1 LTPILLSL
9 SHITTHS
16 SLQNPFCHIPLTISL
31 IKNFKMVE
39 PTLETRIAAAAKF
52 SALAREGIDKE
63 ASQGN
68 NNTLCETIDSMI
80 HTTTARCTID
90 YFPPQV
96 LDYELHT
103 LWYVFFVAAQNFEV
117 ENPKQDTLIRQM
129 LQIRELGALKEKATN
144 SSAVASNGAK
154 IWSDLP
160 YLVEDLQK
168 YWREESFKITT
179 EQRTNLASFIAR
191 LVAVGVGADGLT
203 ELFVTLMRDTLETPR
218 RLSRED
224 EGEGISV
231 EELLPAVQ
239 VWLRFAARKL
249 GSVSETKIPGGSVA
263 VQLGS
268 LAKSKGPKGVEEGGF
283 SASRWAFWK
292 ERLQELNKE
301 GKGGGAK
308 QVDVIWRLVK
318 VDHEGNT
325 MVPLL

>member
-1 LTPILLSL
+1 
-9 SHITTHS
+9 
-16 SLQNPFCHIPLTISL
+16 
-31 IKNFKMVE
+31 MAE

-90 YFPPQV
+90 SFPPQV

-117 ENPKQDTLIRQM
+117 ENPKQDTLIRQL
-129 LQIRELGALKEKATN
+129 LQIRELGALKEKFTS

-160 YLVEDLQK
+160 YLVEDLEK
-168 YWREESFKITT
+168 YWREEALKITT

-301 GKGGGAK
+301 GKGGVAK
-308 QVDVIWRLVK
+308 QVDVIWRMVK

>member
-1 LTPILLSL
+1 
-9 SHITTHS
+9 
-16 SLQNPFCHIPLTISL
+16 
-31 IKNFKMVE
+31 MAE

-90 YFPPQV
+90 SFPPQV

-191 LVAVGVGADGLT
+191 LVAVGVGADGPT

-224 EGEGISV
+224 EGAEGVSV

-239 VWLRFAARKL
+239 VWLRYAARKL
-249 GSVSETKIPGGSVA
+249 GSVGETKIQGGTVA

-268 LAKSKGPKGVEEGGF
+268 LAQSKGVEECGF

-292 ERLQELNKE
+292 ERLQELSKE
-301 GKGGGAK
+301 GNGGVAK
-308 QVDVIWRLVK
+308 QVDVIWRMVK
-318 VDHEGNT
+318 IDHEGNT